1 MVDHEKHDTPCAFL
15 FHNTEGYRFVVTQGA
30 ANLQAMLSIDK
41 AVNCG
46 CQIYSYVRGRSQFTF
61 TDRGG

>member
-1 MVDHEKHDTPCAFL
+1 MVDHKKPDTPCAFQ
-15 FHNTEGYRFVVTQGA
+15 FHTTEGYRFVVTQGA

-46 CQIYSYVRGRSQFTF
+46 CQIYSYVSQ
-61 TDRGG
+61 